1 MLGWMMVFAL
11 MALLAAVVNLV
22 AGPAADSMSMKLA
35 TAVFS
40 GLFIVCLL
48 TSVARGRT

>member
-11 MALLAAVVNLV
+11 MALFTGVIDLV
-22 AGPAADSMSMKLA
+22 AGPAAGSLSLKLA

-40 GLFIVCLL
+40 GLFIACLL
-48 TSVARGRT
+48 TSLARGRT